1 MFTAHF
7 TKGRVAL
14 SALAVGAVVAL
25 AGCSSS
31 NPLDEGS
38 GATAGSETIVVGSQ
52 DYYSNE
58 ILAEIYAQALENDG
72 FTVDRQLRIGQREIY
87 LPEIESGSIDV
98 FPEYDG
104 SLLQALQPDA
114 TATSAADVYSA
125 LGGALPDGL
134 RALDAAG
141 ASDQNS
147 YTVTKAF
154 ADKWNLTDI
163 ASLKNVT
170 DPIVVG
176 GNSELQTRP
185 YGPEALQSKY
195 GISTTFQAIEDSGGS
210 TTVDAL
216 TSNQIQLA
224 NVYTADP
231 NIQKNDLVAL
241 ADPDGLFVADNVVPI
256 VSSKITDEAAGVL
269 NAVSAKLTADDLVA
283 LNSESVNDQKS
294 ASAIAGE
301 WLTSAGLLD

>member
-1 MFTAHF
+1 MFTAHL

-14 SALAVGAVVAL
+14 AALAVGAVVAL

-31 NPLDEGS
+31 DPLAQGTS
-38 GATAGSETIVVGSQ
+38 AAGGETLVVGSQ

-58 ILAEIYAQALENDG
+58 ILAEIYAQALEG
-72 FTVDRQLRIGQREIY
+72 QGYTVQRQLRIGQREIY
-87 LPEIESGSIDV
+87 LPEIESGAIDV

-114 TATSAADVYSA
+114 TATTASDVYSA
-125 LGGALPDGL
+125 LGAALPDGL

-147 YTVTKAF
+147 YTVTRAY
-154 ADKWNLTDI
+154 ADTWKLTDI

-170 DPIVVG
+170 EPIVLG

-185 YGPEALQSKY
+185 YGPQALSSKY
-195 GISTTFQAIEDSGGS
+195 GITTTFQAIEDSGGS
-210 TTVDAL
+210 TTVNAL

-224 NVYTADP
+224 NIYTADP
-231 NIQKNDLVAL
+231 NIKKNDLVAL
-241 ADPDGLFVADNVVPI
+241 QDPDGLFVADNVVPI
-256 VSSKITDEAAGVL
+256 VSKKVDDKAAAIL
-269 NAVSAKLTADDLVA
+269 DQVSAKLTADDLVE

-294 ASAIAGE
+294 AASIAGE
-301 WLTSAGLLD
+301 WLKSAGIVS

>member
-31 NPLDEGS
+31 DPLDEGS

-104 SLLQALQPDA
+104 SLLQALEPDA
-114 TATSAADVYSA
+114 TATTADDVYSA
-125 LGGALPDGL
+125 LGDALPDGL
-134 RALDAAG
+134 RALDAAE

-147 YTVTKAF
+147 YTVTQAF
-154 ADKWNLTDI
+154 ADKWDLTDI

-185 YGPEALQSKY
+185 YGPDTLQSKY
-195 GISTTFQAIEDSGGS
+195 GITTTFQAIEDSGGS

-216 TSNQIQLA
+216 TSDQIQLA

-241 ADPDGLFVADNVVPI
+241 EDPDGLFVADNVVPI
-256 VSSKITDEAAGVL
+256 VSSKITDDAAEVL

-283 LNSESVNDQKS
+283 LNSESVNEQKS

-301 WLTSAGLLD
+301 WLKSAGLVD

>member
-31 NPLDEGS
+31 DPLDEGS
-38 GATAGSETIVVGSQ
+38 GATAGAETIVVGSQ

-72 FTVDRQLRIGQREIY
+72 LTVDRQLRIGQREIY

-114 TATSAADVYSA
+114 TATTAEDVYSA

-154 ADKWNLTDI
+154 ADKWKLTDI

-256 VSSKITDEAAGVL
+256 VSSKITDDAAAVL

-294 ASAIAGE
+294 ASAVAGE

>member
-31 NPLDEGS
+31 DPLDEGS

-114 TATSAADVYSA
+114 TATTADDVYTA
-125 LGGALPDGL
+125 LGEALPDGL
-134 RALDAAG
+134 RALDAAD

-147 YTVTKAF
+147 YTVTQAF
-154 ADKWNLTDI
+154 ADQWKLTDI

-170 DPIVVG
+170 DPIVLG

-195 GISTTFQAIEDSGGS
+195 GIATTFQAIEDSGGS

-224 NVYTADP
+224 NIYTADP

-241 ADPDGLFVADNVVPI
+241 QDPDGLFVADNVVPI
-256 VSSKITDEAAGVL
+256 VSSKITDDAAEVL
-269 NAVSAKLTADDLVA
+269 NAVSAKLTAEDLVS
-283 LNSESVNDQKS
+283 LNSESVNEQKS

-301 WLTSAGLLD
+301 WLSSAGLVG

>member
-1 MFTAHF
+1 MFTA
-7 TKGRVAL
+7 TKKGRVVL

-31 NPLDEGS
+31 DPLDEGS
-38 GATAGSETIVVGSQ
+38 GATAGGDTIVIGSQ

-58 ILAEIYAQALENDG
+58 IIAEIYAQALEDG
-72 FTVDRQLRIGQREIY
+72 GMTVQRDFRIGQREIY

-98 FPEYDG
+98 FPEYGG
-104 SLLQALQPDA
+104 SLLQALEPDT
-114 TATSAADVYSA
+114 TATTADDVYSA
-125 LGGALPDGL
+125 LTDALPDGL
-134 RALDAAG
+134 RALDAAD

-147 YTVTKAF
+147 YTVTQAF

-170 DPIVVG
+170 DPIVLG

-185 YGPEALQSKY
+185 YGPDALQSKY
-195 GISTTFQAIEDSGGS
+195 GITTTFQAIEDSGGS

-216 TSNQIQLA
+216 ASNQIQMA
-224 NVYTADP
+224 NIYTADP
-231 NIQKNDLVAL
+231 NIESNDLLPL

-256 VSSKITDEAAGVL
+256 VSDKVDDDAAEIING
-269 NAVSAKLTADDLVA
+269 VSAKLTADDLVA
-283 LNSESVNDQKS
+283 LNSESVNEQKS
-294 ASAIAGE
+294 AAAIATE
-301 WLTSAGLLD
+301 WLTSAGLLG

>member
-31 NPLDEGS
+31 DPLAEGS
-38 GATAGSETIVVGSQ
+38 GATAGGETIVVGSQ

-114 TATSAADVYSA
+114 TATTADAVYSA
-125 LGGALPDGL
+125 LGEALPDGL

-147 YTVTKAF
+147 YTVTRAF
-154 ADKWNLTDI
+154 ADKWKLTDI

-185 YGPEALQSKY
+185 YGPETLKSKY
-195 GISTTFQAIEDSGGS
+195 GITTTFQAIEDSGGS

-224 NVYTADP
+224 NIYTADP

-241 ADPDGLFVADNVVPI
+241 QDPDGLFVADNVVPI
-256 VSSKITDEAAGVL
+256 VSSKITDDAATVL
-269 NAVSAKLTADDLVA
+269 NAVSAKLTADDLVS

-294 ASAIAGE
+294 ASTIAGE
-301 WLTSAGLLD
+301 WLKSAGLVG

>member
-31 NPLDEGS
+31 DPLDEGS

-104 SLLQALQPDA
+104 SLLQALEPDA
-114 TATSAADVYSA
+114 TATTADDVYSA
-125 LGGALPDGL
+125 LGDALPDGL
-134 RALDAAG
+134 RALDAAE

-147 YTVTKAF
+147 YTVTQAF
-154 ADKWNLTDI
+154 ADKWDLTDI

-185 YGPEALQSKY
+185 YGPDTLQSKY
-195 GISTTFQAIEDSGGS
+195 GITTTFQAIEDSGGS

-216 TSNQIQLA
+216 TSDQIQLA

-241 ADPDGLFVADNVVPI
+241 EDPDGLFVADNVVPI
-256 VSSKITDEAAGVL
+256 VSSKITDDAAEVL

-283 LNSESVNDQKS
+283 LNPR
-294 ASAIAGE
+294 AS
-301 WLTSAGLLD
+301 TSRSPRPRSRASG

>member
-104 SLLQALQPDA
+104 SLFQALQPDA

-256 VSSKITDEAAGVL
+256 VSSKITNEAAGVL

>member
-256 VSSKITDEAAGVL
+256 VSSKITNEAAGVL